1 MKDIKIIAEDDHGL
15 TVGQIE
21 GALRESLGGRT
32 LKRVLILPPDF
43 TRYHSNAG
51 FITRIYDR
59 LLREAGADVDI
70 MPALGTHEPVSP
82 SQWKTMFGDIPYDK
96 MLIHDWRKDI
106 VRLGEV
112 PGEYMAQITDGLWRD
127 PVSVEI
133 NRRVMEDY
141 DLIISPGQAVFPGR
155 GQAGAGEEHRFC
167 GSRIKKMR
175 GLSGTVRV

>member
-1 MKDIKIIAEDDHGL
+1 MTTDSPSD
-15 TVGQIE
+15 
-21 GALRESLGGRT
+21 
-32 LKRVLILPPDF
+32 
-43 TRYHSNAG
+43 
-51 FITRIYDR
+51 
-59 LLREAGADVDI
+59 
-70 MPALGTHEPVSP
+70 SP

-112 PGEYMAQITDGLWRD
+112 PGEYMAQITDGLRRD

-141 DLIISPGQAVFPGR
+141 DLIISPGQVVFPGR